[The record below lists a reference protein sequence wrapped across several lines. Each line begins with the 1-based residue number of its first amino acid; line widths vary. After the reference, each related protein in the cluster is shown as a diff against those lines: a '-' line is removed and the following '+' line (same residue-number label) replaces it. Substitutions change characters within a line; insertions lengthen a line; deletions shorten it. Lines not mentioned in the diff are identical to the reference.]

1 MNQLVVSV
9 ITPSY
14 NSVKYLPE
22 AYASL
27 KAQTFSKWEWI
38 VVDDFQSTNL
48 SNFFNSMPIV
58 MSVFEFIGI
67 LEIWARLVQETLDLI
82 WRRVNI

>member
-38 VVDDFQSTNL
+38 VVDDFSVDESFELLQQYADCDERVRVHRNSRNL
-48 SNFFNSMPIV
+48 
-58 MSVFEFIGI
+58 
-67 LEIWARLVQETLDLI
+67 ARLVQETLDLI